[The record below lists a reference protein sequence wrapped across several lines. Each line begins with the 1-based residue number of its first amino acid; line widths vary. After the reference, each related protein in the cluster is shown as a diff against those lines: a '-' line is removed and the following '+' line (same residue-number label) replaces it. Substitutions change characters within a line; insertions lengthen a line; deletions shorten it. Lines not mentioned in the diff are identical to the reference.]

1 MMNESA
7 KIFTMRCKCLI
18 FLWLVM
24 LLPLEVNIALAKDL
38 KSNKENIRIAILK
51 DVEHVYLKTKG
62 QFVIIDPEHSKDI
75 LKGRVLPTTKIFVAD
90 DMLQV
95 GSKITSSKRIRIISN
110 KDIIVKIRRRNRRY
124 RGEIDVI
131 VDESGK
137 LIVINRIGLEDY
149 IRGVLYHE
157 VSHKWPMEAMKAQAV
172 AARTYAIYRMKER
185 AILEFDVTSD
195 IYSQVYG
202 GRSSEKYRTNLAVK
216 RTRDEVLIYDKKIL
230 PAYYHANC
238 GGHTEDV
245 TNLWKHEKLLPLDGK
260 VCGFCSNAPHYVW
273 KKNLRLKFI
282 QDKLNS
288 KGHSFGLIKDL
299 SIIGSNKSGRIKN
312 IKITERN
319 GKETVILGKDF
330 RNKVG
335 PNIIKSNRYSITMKG
350 YYCDLSGKGWG
361 HGVGMCQW
369 GASQMSHER
378 FKYDEIL
385 LYYYPEAKIV
395 EFSDVKNE
403 LKGIEE

>member
-185 AILEFDVTSD
+185 AILEFDVT
-195 IYSQVYG
+195 
-202 GRSSEKYRTNLAVK
+202 RR
-216 RTRDEVLIYDKKIL
+216 IL
-230 PAYYHANC
+230 
-238 GGHTEDV
+238 
-245 TNLWKHEKLLPLDGK
+245 
-260 VCGFCSNAPHYVW
+260 FFNAFLFMLYV
-273 KKNLRLKFI
+273 
-282 QDKLNS
+282 
-288 KGHSFGLIKDL
+288 
-299 SIIGSNKSGRIKN
+299 
-312 IKITERN
+312 
-319 GKETVILGKDF
+319 
-330 RNKVG
+330 
-335 PNIIKSNRYSITMKG
+335 
-350 YYCDLSGKGWG
+350 
-361 HGVGMCQW
+361 
-369 GASQMSHER
+369 
-378 FKYDEIL
+378 
-385 LYYYPEAKIV
+385 
-395 EFSDVKNE
+395 
-403 LKGIEE
+403 